1 MPTLW
6 TRFRLPGLC
15 VSCDRVAMQQM
26 KGREIN
32 GYFSQGE
39 QYKDKYVNISL
50 HCQVAP
56 AINFTGQNKADTP
69 VSAENYHSEEGGT
82 GK

>member
-1 MPTLW
+1 
-6 TRFRLPGLC
+6 
-15 VSCDRVAMQQM
+15 V

-32 GYFSQGE
+32 GCFSQGE

-56 AINFTGQNKADTP
+56 AINFTGQNKMGTRLTKEMGSRRKMAQSIEP
-69 VSAENYHSEEGGT
+69 VSFST
-82 GK
+82 GRKDK